1 VWFSLDDGDHW
12 QSLRLNMPASSIR
25 DLIIKDDDI
34 VVATHG
40 RGFWILDDIEPL
52 RQASAAS
59 SDAYLYKP
67 AQAWRFRWNKNTDTP
82 LPPDEPAGQNPPDG
96 AIIDYYLSGTPPPS
110 AAVTLEILD
119 SAGKLV
125 RRYSSTDKADPP
137 KDEGQIPWY
146 WIRPPRVLST
156 APGMH
161 RFVWDLHYTPAPGM
175 ERTYP
180 IAAIFHDT
188 PPNPTSPWV
197 MPGQY
202 TIRLTANGRST
213 TQPLIVKMD
222 PRVKTPPSVLQQ
234 QLDLSMAVYN
244 RVVALGTALEELRGY
259 RPRLKDDLAKR
270 AAELEG
276 AEGSDTSKQ
285 PESLT
290 RVRASLSTLLSLL
303 QGSDD
308 APTTQAA
315 AAVTDRLQASDDVMK
330 RWAALR
336 TEVQKA
342 IK

>member
-1 VWFSLDDGDHW
+1 
-12 QSLRLNMPASSIR
+12 
-25 DLIIKDDDI
+25 
-34 VVATHG
+34 
-40 RGFWILDDIEPL
+40 
-52 RQASAAS
+52 
-59 SDAYLYKP
+59 
-67 AQAWRFRWNKNTDTP
+67 
-82 LPPDEPAGQNPPDG
+82 
-96 AIIDYYLSGTPPPS
+96 
-110 AAVTLEILD
+110 
-119 SAGKLV
+119 
-125 RRYSSTDKADPP
+125 
-137 KDEGQIPWY
+137 
-146 WIRPPRVLST
+146 VLST

-244 RVVALGTALEELRGY
+244 RVVALGTALEGLRGY